1 MEQQSS
7 QIKTARLPMLA
18 LRGLVV
24 YPNMVLHFD
33 VGRKKSVLALNEAM
47 GNNQLV
53 FLVTQKDIRE
63 DEPKDYDLYS
73 VGVVAEV
80 RQILKM
86 PGDSLR
92 VLVEGLYRAK
102 LVDIIQEDPF
112 MSAMVEELP
121 LKTIRTKSQRDT
133 TEALMR
139 AVKDLFE
146 EYSYLTPQMPK
157 DYMLN
162 VMASEDPV
170 YLCEYIAGNLML
182 KTVDK
187 QRILEESSPIRR
199 LELLAQILEDEN
211 SVLTIEKD
219 LYEKVKQQVDK
230 NQREYFLREQM
241 KVISSELGEGDS
253 VQEEAMEYFDR
264 IERLKLPKEA
274 AEKLTKEA
282 ERLFKMPYNS
292 QEASVIRT
300 YLDTCLDLPWNK
312 ETKDKIDIAKAQR
325 ILDRDHYGLVK
336 VKERILELL
345 AVRALAPDITGQIIC
360 LVGPPGVGKTSIARS
375 IAAALGRK
383 YARISLGGVR
393 DESDIRGHRKTY
405 VGSMPGRIIDAI
417 IRAGSKNALILLDEV
432 DKLSHDF
439 RGDPASALLEV
450 LDSEQYKA
458 FRDHYIEIPFDI
470 SNILFITTAN
480 DKNEI
485 PAPLLDRMEVIELSS
500 YTREEKFNIAR
511 KHLVAKQIKRN
522 GLSTKSIKITDGAIY
537 SIIDYYTREA
547 GVRKLER
554 AIASLCRKAAK
565 RIVDGSQTK
574 VVITDAN
581 IAEFLGA
588 RKFRPDDILKK
599 NEVGV
604 ATGLAWT
611 SVGGEIMMIEVNVV
625 KGSGKIQ
632 LTGSLGDVM
641 KESANIAVSYI
652 RSKADKLK
660 IDEDFYKERDIH
672 IHAPEGAVPKDGPS
686 AGVTMVTALVS
697 ALTGTPVKRE
707 VAMTGEITLRGRVL
721 PIGGLKEKT
730 MAAYRSGVKT
740 VIIPEDNR
748 ADLEEIDETVRESLN
763 FVFAEDIDTVL
774 KTALL
779 YCTEQENSDVRK
791 TESLVHSSVDMGK
804 KIPGGID
811 TTIIPQ

>member
-1 MEQQSS
+1 MEKVAEQL
-7 QIKTARLPMLA
+7 KTARLPMLA

-47 GNNQLV
+47 GTNQLI
-53 FLVTQKDIRE
+53 FLVAQKDIRE

-102 LVDIIQEDPF
+102 LVDMLQEDPF

-121 LKTIRTKSQRDT
+121 LKLAKTKSQKDT
-133 TEALMR
+133 AEALMR
-139 AVKDLFE
+139 TLKDLFE

-162 VMASEDPV
+162 VMASDDPV
-170 YLCEYIAGNLML
+170 YLCEYISGNLML
-182 KTVDK
+182 KIPDK
-187 QRILEESSPIRR
+187 QRILEESSPIKR
-199 LELLAQILEDEN
+199 LELLVQILEDEN

-241 KVISSELGEGDS
+241 KVISSELGDGDS
-253 VQEEAMEYFDR
+253 VQDEAVEYFER
-264 IERLKLPKEA
+264 IQKLHLPKEA
-274 AEKLTKEA
+274 ADKLTKEA
-282 ERLFKMPYNS
+282 ERLYKMPYNS
-292 QEASVIRT
+292 QEATVIRT
-300 YLDTCLDLPWNK
+300 YLDTCLELPWNK
-312 ETKDKIDIAKAQR
+312 QTKELIDIGKAGNV
-325 ILDRDHYGLVK
+325 LDRDHYGLVK

-345 AVRALAPDITGQIIC
+345 AVRKLAPDIRGQIIC

-375 IAAALGRK
+375 VAAALGKK

-405 VGSMPGRIIDAI
+405 VGAMPGRIIESI
-417 IRAGSKNALILLDEV
+417 SRAGSKNALILLDEV
-432 DKLSHDF
+432 DKISHDF

-450 LDSEQYKA
+450 LDSEQNQA
-458 FRDHYIEIPFDI
+458 FRDHYVEIPFDI

-480 DKNEI
+480 DKSEI
-485 PAPLLDRMEVIELSS
+485 PGPLLDRMEVIELSS
-500 YTREEKFNIAR
+500 YTREEKFHIAR
-511 KHLVAKQIKRN
+511 DHLIKKQVKRS
-522 GLSTKSIKITDGAIY
+522 GLSAKTIKVSDSAIY
-537 SIIDYYTREA
+537 ALIDFYTREA

-554 AIASLCRKAAK
+554 AIAALCRKTAK
-565 RIVDGSQTK
+565 RVVEGTQGK
-574 VVITDAN
+574 VAISDAN
-581 IAEFLGA
+581 ITEFLGPH
-588 RKFRPDDILKK
+588 KFRPDGILKK

-604 ATGLAWT
+604 VTGLAWT

-625 KGSGKIQ
+625 KGSGKVQ

-641 KESANIAVSYI
+641 KESANIAISYI
-652 RSKADKLK
+652 RSKAEKLK
-660 IDEDFYKERDIH
+660 IDEEFYKDRDIH

-686 AGVTMVTALVS
+686 AGVTMTTALVS
-697 ALTGTPVKRE
+697 ALTGVPARRE

-730 MAAYRSGVKT
+730 MAAYRAGIKT
-740 VIIPEDNR
+740 VIIPEENR
-748 ADLEEIDETVRESLN
+748 PDLEEIDDTVKKALT
-763 FVFAEDIDTVL
+763 FVFAEDVDTVL

-779 YCTEQENSDVRK
+779 FCTEPETPDGRHK
-791 TESLVHSSVDMGK
+791 DALLHSGVE
-804 KIPGGID
+804 IPPKLPLDSAVIA
-811 TTIIPQ
+811 Q

>member
-1 MEQQSS
+1 MDQQAA
-7 QIKTARLPMLA
+7 QVKTARLPMLA

-102 LVDIIQEDPF
+102 LVDILQEDPF

-121 LKTIRTKSQRDT
+121 LKTIRTKNQKDT
-133 TEALMR
+133 AEALMR
-139 AVKDLFE
+139 TVKDLFE

-170 YLCEYIAGNLML
+170 YLCEYISGNLML
-182 KTVDK
+182 KTGDK
-187 QRILEESSPIRR
+187 QRILEESAPIRR
-199 LELLAQILEDEN
+199 LELLVQILEDEN
-211 SVLTIEKD
+211 SVLSIEKD
-219 LYEKVKQQVDK
+219 LYDKVKQQVDK

-264 IERLKLPKEA
+264 IERLHLPKEA

-292 QEASVIRT
+292 QEASVIRN

-312 ETKDKIDIAKAQR
+312 ETKDKIDIAKAKR
-325 ILDRDHYGLVK
+325 ILDRDHYGLSK

-345 AVRALAPDITGQIIC
+345 AVRKLAPDITGQIIC

-375 IAAALGRK
+375 VAAALGRK

-405 VGSMPGRIIDAI
+405 VGAMPGRIIDALS
-417 IRAGSKNALILLDEV
+417 RAGSKNALILLDEV

-450 LDSEQYKA
+450 LDSEQNKA
-458 FRDHYIEIPFDI
+458 FRDHYIELAFDI

-480 DKNEI
+480 DKSEI
-485 PAPLLDRMEVIELSS
+485 PAPLLDRMELIELSS
-500 YTREEKFNIAR
+500 YTREEKFHIAR
-511 KHLVAKQIKRN
+511 NHLAPKQVKRN
-522 GLSTKSIKITDGAIY
+522 GLSAKSIKIADSALY
-537 SIIDYYTREA
+537 SVIDYYTREA

-554 AIASLCRKAAK
+554 AVSSLCRKTAK
-565 RIVDGSQTK
+565 LIVEGSQTK
-574 VVITDAN
+574 VVISEAN
-581 IAEFLGA
+581 IGEFLGP

-599 NEVGV
+599 NEIGV
-604 ATGLAWT
+604 VTGLAWT

-625 KGSGKIQ
+625 KGTGKIQ

-660 IDEDFYKERDIH
+660 IDEDFYKDRDIH

-697 ALTGTPVKRE
+697 ALTGIPVKRE
-707 VAMTGEITLRGRVL
+707 VAMTGEVTLRGRVL

-730 MAAYRSGVKT
+730 MAAYRAGVKT

-748 ADLEEIDETVRESLN
+748 ADLEEIDETVRQALT
-763 FVFAEDIDTVL
+763 FVLADDVDNVL

-779 YCTEQENSDVRK
+779 FCTDECVDARLKDAV
-791 TESLVHSSVDMGK
+791 VHNGVELSK
-804 KIPGGID
+804 KITGSID
-811 TTIIPQ
+811 PTIIPQ